1 MADIDKQAVAAVLD
15 RILEHELAGVVRYTH
30 FAFMIFGHSRI
41 PIVSWFH
48 KQADESLLHA
58 REAGE
63 MITLLGAHPSLRIG
77 PLLDTHEHDI
87 DTLLRTSLDSERA
100 AVALYRELLDLVRDK
115 SVLLEEYARRMIA
128 GEEMHVGDVEKMLRR
143 S

>member
-1 MADIDKQAVAAVLD
+1 MADFDKQAVVAVLN
-15 RILEHELAGVVRYTH
+15 RVLEHELAGVVRYTH
-30 FAFMIFGHSRI
+30 FSFMVFGHSRI
-41 PIVSWFH
+41 PIISWLN

-63 MITLLGAHPSLRIG
+63 MITLLIAQPSLRVG
-77 PLLDTHEHDI
+77 ALLDAHEPDI
-87 DTLLRTSLDSERA
+87 DALLRTSLDSERA

-115 SVLLEEYARRMIA
+115 SVLLEEYARRMIV
-128 GEEMHVGDVEKMLRR
+128 GEELHVGEVEKMLRR

>member
-1 MADIDKQAVAAVLD
+1 MADMDKQAVVAVLD

-30 FAFMIFGHSRI
+30 FALMVFGHGRI
-41 PIVSWFH
+41 PIVSWMH
-48 KQADESLLHA
+48 AQADESLLHA

-63 MITLLGAHPSLRIG
+63 MITHLGAHPSLGIG
-77 PLLDTHEHDI
+77 ALLDAHQHDI
-87 DTLLRTSLDSERA
+87 DALLRTSLESERA
-100 AVALYRELLDLVRDK
+100 AVALYRDLLDLVRDK

-128 GEEMHVGDVEKMLRR
+128 SEELHVGDVEKMLRR

>member
-1 MADIDKQAVAAVLD
+1 MADFDKQAVVAVLN

-30 FAFMIFGHSRI
+30 FSFMVFGHSRI
-41 PIVSWFH
+41 PIISWLN

-63 MITLLGAHPSLRIG
+63 MITLLNAQPSLRVG
-77 PLLDTHEHDI
+77 ALLDAHEQDI
-87 DTLLRTSLDSERA
+87 DALLRTSLDSERA

-115 SVLLEEYARRMIA
+115 SVLLEEYARRMIV
-128 GEEMHVGDVEKMLRR
+128 GEELHVGEVEKMLRR

>member
-1 MADIDKQAVAAVLD
+1 MADADKQAVVAVLD

-100 AVALYRELLDLVRDK
+100 AVSLYRELLDLVRDK

>member
-1 MADIDKQAVAAVLD
+1 MADFDKQAVVAVLN

-30 FAFMIFGHSRI
+30 FSFMVFGHSRI
-41 PIVSWFH
+41 PIISWLN

-63 MITLLGAHPSLRIG
+63 MITLLIAQPSLRVG
-77 PLLDTHEHDI
+77 ALLDAHEPDI
-87 DTLLRTSLDSERA
+87 DALLRTSLDSERA
-100 AVALYRELLDLVRDK
+100 AVAVYRELLDLVRDK
-115 SVLLEEYARRMIA
+115 SVLLEEYARRMIV
-128 GEEMHVGDVEKMLRR
+128 GEELHVGEVEKMLRR